1 MIVKRNGK
9 YQVRYFD
16 GLGNRPSK
24 TVDTKRE
31 AQAFEDQMRQELRRG
46 EYIAPK
52 TSRPLARRLQTGS
65 RPRRTVAPGRR
76 PTIAGFWTTGCC
88 HGSETCG
95 STASTSRRSKSS
107 APTSA
112 RKLVIATSAR
122 SSQYLGVSSKWR
134 GGTSRSGKTQRTIC
148 RDSAP
153 RPQRLLMTLMLIVG
167 RSIQRR
173 F

>member
-65 RPRRTVAPGRR
+65 RPGPSVEASLGPA
-76 PTIAGFWTTGCC
+76 IAGRWITGCC
-88 HGSETCG
+88 HGCETCG

-107 APTSA
+107 A
-112 RKLVIATSAR
+112 
-122 SSQYLGVSSKWR
+122 
-134 GGTSRSGKTQRTIC
+134 
-148 RDSAP
+148 
-153 RPQRLLMTLMLIVG
+153 
-167 RSIQRR
+167 
-173 F
+173 